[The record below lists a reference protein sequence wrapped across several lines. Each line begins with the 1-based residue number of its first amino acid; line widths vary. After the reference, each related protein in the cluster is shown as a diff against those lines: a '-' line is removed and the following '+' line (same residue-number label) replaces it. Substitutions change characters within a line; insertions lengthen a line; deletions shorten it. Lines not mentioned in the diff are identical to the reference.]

1 MEHKEPLVEQ
11 LNALGQ
17 DTRMGI
23 VRALCEEGELS
34 FGDIAARVQLFQGL
48 YYHLKM
54 LKETG
59 ILKTR
64 KVDSKRV
71 VYYVSVKTLYAL
83 CASVTRLIRTR
94 EELDVVKQTAR
105 SHF

>member
-1 MEHKEPLVEQ
+1 MANEPTLVSQ

-34 FGDIAARVQLFQGL
+34 FTAIATRVQLFQGL

-54 LKETG
+54 LKDAK
-59 ILKTR
+59 ILATR

-71 VYYVSVKTLYAL
+71 VYYVSVDTLYDI
-83 CASVTRLIRTR
+83 CAGITSFIRTR
-94 EELDVVKQTAR
+94 ERLDVTKQTTRA
-105 SHF
+105 HL